1 MSVRPSASAALKSIP
16 SARSFASTS
25 TARLPPKPKLG
36 SKAALWAR
44 NKKNTADGDDAAS
57 TGSGAGNALS
67 EVTLPPPD
75 LSGLKVMHPESLTKA
90 AVGDV
95 RAFPAP
101 ALDIFKVLSVP
112 TSIKNE
118 HAFTPKPATV
128 VRNVTLE
135 VTSVLDAGRK
145 ASSKES
151 RHVLDGGV
159 GTGKSTLLLQAV
171 SYAASTDWVVLYLP
185 SATPLVN
192 SSTPHLYSSARNL
205 FDQPVLSASL
215 LTKFSTAN
223 KAAFKALKTSQEWA
237 FGERKVAKGKSLEE
251 LCKAAGGDEKLVTS
265 VFEAVIEELSAQKER
280 PVLLAIDDAQS
291 LFATSAYV
299 DPTYQAI
306 ETFSLIVPRMLLGFV
321 SGQRT
326 FATGSVLL
334 CASSVSPHPSP
345 AMTDFLSPPSPSA
358 LPSAYDRAR
367 LASYPTYAAIL
378 ASGVRKLAVPARL
391 DRTEAVGI
399 VKLLQGWRGVREQV
413 SDRAFVERLVATDGN
428 PREFAKALG
437 KTLAV

>member
-1 MSVRPSASAALKSIP
+1 MSVRPSASVALKSIP

-25 TARLPPKPKLG
+25 TARLPPKQKLG

-44 NKKNTADGDDAAS
+44 NKKSTTEGDDAAS
-57 TGSGAGNALS
+57 TGSGAGNVLS

-75 LSGLKVMHPESLTKA
+75 LSGVQVMHPESLTKA

-101 ALDIFKVLSVP
+101 ALDVFKALSVP
-112 TSIKNE
+112 SSTQKE
-118 HAFTPKPATV
+118 HAFTSKPATV
-128 VRNVTLE
+128 VRNATLKI
-135 VTSVLDAGRK
+135 TSVLDAGRT

-151 RHVLDGGV
+151 RHILDGGA

-171 SYAASTDWVVLYLP
+171 SYAATTGWVVLYLP

-192 SSTPHLYSSARNL
+192 SSTPHLYSSARHL

-223 KAAFKALKTSQEWA
+223 KAAFKALKTTQEWA
-237 FGERKVAKGKSLEE
+237 FGERKVAQGKPLEE
-251 LCKAAGGDEKLVTS
+251 LCKVAGGDEKIVTS
-265 VFEAVIEELSAQKER
+265 VFEAVMEELTVQKER

-291 LFATSAYV
+291 LFAPSAYV

-306 ETFSLIVPRMLLGFV
+306 ETFSLIVPRMLLEFV

-334 CASSVSPHPSP
+334 SASSLSAHSSL
-345 AMTDFLSPPSPSA
+345 AMTDFLSPPPASA

-367 LASYPTYAAIL
+367 LASYPTYASIL
-378 ASGVRKLAVPARL
+378 AAGVQKLPVPARL

-399 VKLLQGWRGVREQV
+399 VQLLQGWRGVREKV
-413 SDRAFVERLVATDGN
+413 SDPSFLERLVAADGN
-428 PREFAKALG
+428 PREFAKALSRNR
-437 KTLAV
+437 AV